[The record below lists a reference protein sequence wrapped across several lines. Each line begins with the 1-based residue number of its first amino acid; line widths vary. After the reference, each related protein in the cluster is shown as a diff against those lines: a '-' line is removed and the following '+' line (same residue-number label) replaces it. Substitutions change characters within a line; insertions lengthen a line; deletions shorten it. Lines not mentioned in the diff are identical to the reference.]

1 LLAELGT
8 PFPTEVIEMGLFKS
22 SEERKMEREMEIR
35 KGLSRIKKQIRAME
49 REEQDFIKK
58 AKRAR
63 KLGDNVQLKVIKS
76 SLKRTAYQRRFME
89 RQLLNLEV
97 FKQLKGQAEAQAD
110 FARSLEQVSVSI
122 AESYGSVD
130 IAKIHANCEKAI
142 AESESM
148 GSMMELMMETTNESM
163 ANMEGAQNDD
173 LVSDAE
179 IDRMIDEEI
188 VAEEADAMDDK
199 MGSRLD
205 ALRERFEKSRDKA

>member
-1 LLAELGT
+1 
-8 PFPTEVIEMGLFKS
+8 MGLFKS
-22 SEERKMEREMEIR
+22 SEERRMEREMEIR

-63 KLGDNVQLKVIKS
+63 KLGDKVQLKVIKS

-122 AESYGSVD
+122 AESYGSVN
-130 IAKIHANCEKAI
+130 IAQIHANCEKAI

-148 GSMMELMMETTNESM
+148 QGMMELMMETTNESM
-163 ANMEGAQNDD
+163 SNMEGSQSDE
-173 LVSDAE
+173 LVSDEE

-188 VAEEADAMDDK
+188 VADEADDMDEK

-205 ALRERFEKSRDKA
+205 SLRERFEKSRAKE